1 MNIKTILSAIALMAV
16 AAQGMAEDP
25 AEEQK
30 HWTKN
35 GNASLQFTEG
45 YVSKNWYKGGQSS
58 FTLLATGDYTFN
70 YKNEKFTWDN
80 HLEGKLGFINA
91 SSQYRT
97 FITNND
103 LLKWTSKIGY
113 EAGHNWY
120 YTLQGI
126 GQTQFATGWK
136 DNGMDKPA
144 TEISKFF
151 NPAYLNISL
160 GMDWKKETEKVNWTV
175 FLSPIAY
182 NLVYVGDPLRDF
194 RGVNGG
200 DFVPMAGRID
210 GTAFGLKAG
219 DYNMYDLGATAKAG
233 MVWKACK
240 YLTWT
245 SQATY
250 FSPLY
255 NCGKYK
261 DNGYVR
267 FEWENTFDMP
277 LNKFFSTKIYTHL
290 RFDDSVSPDKKGEG
304 WGYFQFTELLSFGI
318 SYNW

>member
-1 MNIKTILSAIALMAV
+1 MNFKTILSAIALMAV
-16 AAQGMAEDP
+16 AAQGLAEDA

-35 GNASLQFTEG
+35 GNASLQFTQG
-45 YVSKNWYKGGQSS
+45 FVSKNWYKGGQSS
-58 FTLLATGDYTFN
+58 FALLATADYTFN
-70 YKNEKFTWDN
+70 YKNDRFTWDN
-80 HLEGKLGFINA
+80 HLEGKLGFINT

-103 LLKWTSKIGY
+103 LLKWTTKFGY
-113 EAGHNWY
+113 EAGNNWY

-136 DNGMDKPA
+136 DNGEGKDP
-144 TEISKFF
+144 TLISKFF
-151 NPAYLNISL
+151 NPAYLNVSL
-160 GMDWKKETEKVNWTV
+160 GMDWKKDTEKINWTV
-175 FLSPIAY
+175 YLSPLAY
-182 NLVYVGDPLRDF
+182 NLVFVGDPVH
-194 RGVNGG
+194 GVDSEGNFIG
-200 DFVPMAGRID
+200 IN
-210 GTAFGLKAG
+210 GTAFGLKTPF
-219 DYNMYDLGATAKAG
+219 DYNMYDFGATAKAG
-233 MVWKACK
+233 MVWKVCK

-261 DNGYVR
+261 DNVYTRV
-267 FEWENTFDMP
+267 EWENTFDMP
-277 LNKFFSTKIYTHL
+277 LNKFFSTKVYTHL
-290 RFDDSVSPDKKGEG
+290 RFDDSVGPDNKSTG

>member
-16 AAQGMAEDP
+16 AAQGMAEEP

-45 YVSKNWYKGGQSS
+45 FVSKNWYKGGQSS
-58 FTLLATGDYTFN
+58 FTLLATADYTFN
-70 YKNEKFTWDN
+70 YKKERFTWDN
-80 HLEGKLGFINA
+80 HLEGKLGFINS

-136 DNGMDKPA
+136 DNGDGNDP
-144 TEISKFF
+144 TLISKFF

-160 GMDWKKETEKVNWTV
+160 GMDWKKETEKINWTIY
-175 FLSPIAY
+175 LSPMAY
-182 NLVYVGDPLRDF
+182 NLVFVGDPMHVDSK
-194 RGVNGG
+194 GNVKG
-200 DFVPMAGRID
+200 ID
-210 GTAFGLKAG
+210 GTAFGLKNAY
-219 DYNMYDLGATAKAG
+219 DYNIYDFGATAKAG
-233 MVWKACK
+233 MVWKTCK

-261 DNGYVR
+261 NNGYTRV
-267 FEWENTFDMP
+267 EWENTFDMP
-277 LNKFFSTKIYTHL
+277 LNKFFSTKVYTHL

>member
-1 MNIKTILSAIALMAV
+1 MNLKTILSAIAMMAV
-16 AAQGMAEDP
+16 VAQGFAEDP

-30 HWTKN
+30 HWTKS
-35 GNASLQFTEG
+35 GNASLQFTQG
-45 YVSKNWYKGGQSS
+45 FVSKNWYKGGQSS
-58 FTLLATGDYTFN
+58 FALLATGDYTFN

-80 HLEGKLGFINA
+80 HLEGKLGFINT
-91 SSQYRT
+91 SSQYRK

-120 YTLQGI
+120 YTLQAI

-136 DNGMDKPA
+136 DNGADQDP

-151 NPAYLNISL
+151 NPAYLNLSL
-160 GMDWKKETEKVNWTV
+160 GMDWKKDTEKINWTV
-175 FLSPIAY
+175 YISPLAY

-194 RGVNGG
+194 RGVNGA
-200 DFVPMAGRID
+200 DSKPMAGRID
-210 GTAFGLKAG
+210 GTAFGLKPG
-219 DYNMYDLGATAKAG
+219 DFNMYDLGATAKAG

-261 DNGYVR
+261 DNGYTR
-267 FEWENTFDMP
+267 LEWENTFDMP
-277 LNKFFSTKIYTHL
+277 LNKFFSTKVYTHL
-290 RFDDSVSPDKKGEG
+290 RFDDSVGPENKGEG